1 MREREIEGIII
12 KGIGGFYYVDSG
24 EEIYECRGRGKFRKE
39 GITPLVGDRVVCL
52 ADTEA
57 LTGTVYE
64 IRDRESELIRP
75 AVANVTQMAA
85 VFSPENPKPNLS
97 VVDKMITSAIYAG
110 IKPIICINK
119 TDISDGGEYEDIYE
133 RSGFETIMLSAKENI
148 NVDRLKN
155 CLKDE
160 ITVFAGNSG
169 VGKSSLLNAVFGE
182 ERFETGDVSGR
193 VERGRHT
200 TRHSELLKAPSG
212 GYIIDTPGF
221 SSFTISELDEKELM
235 YLFPEF
241 KSYMD
246 DCMFSDCTHRKEKG
260 CGVLRAVEEGL
271 IPRSRHESYLLQ
283 YQEIL
288 DNKKY

>member
-64 IRDRESELIRP
+64 IRDRESVLIRP

-97 VVDKMITSAIYAG
+97 VIDKMITSAIYAG
-110 IKPIICINK
+110 IKPIICVNK

-133 RSGFETIMLSAKENI
+133 RAGFETIMLSAKENI
-148 NVDRLKN
+148 NIDRLKD

-200 TRHSELLKAPSG
+200 TRHSELIMIEEGTFVL
-212 GYIIDTPGF
+212 DTPGF
-221 SSFTISELDEKELM
+221 SSLFIDRFEEDEVKDYFQEFAPYAEQCRFQGCSHTHEPDCGVKKALEEGRISRIRYENYVNIYQEL
-235 YLFPEF
+235 
-241 KSYMD
+241 
-246 DCMFSDCTHRKEKG
+246 KEK
-260 CGVLRAVEEGL
+260 R
-271 IPRSRHESYLLQ
+271 
-283 YQEIL
+283 
-288 DNKKY
+288 KW